1 MKFSHTLLKR
11 AIGSRI
17 GKLLFAGMFGMMV
30 GTAAQAQTDTFN
42 VTATVG
48 DACSVAASDLG
59 FGTYDP
65 LSATDTDATTTMDVT
80 CTTSTAYEV
89 GLDAG
94 TGTGATTTTRILESG
109 ANQLNYI
116 LSQNSGH
123 TTNWGNNA
131 GVDTVAGTGTG
142 SAQTITVYGRIA
154 ALQNVPAGSYSDVIT
169 VTVTF

>member
-1 MKFSHTLLKR
+1 MNFSHIKLPRVLKLA
-11 AIGSRI
+11 AIGAAS
-17 GKLLFAGMFGMMV
+17 LLL

-42 VTATVG
+42 VTATVA
-48 DACSVAASDLG
+48 DACSVTASDLA
-59 FGTYDP
+59 FGAYDP
-65 LSATDTDATTTMDVT
+65 LSVTDTDATTTMDVT

-94 TGTGATTTTRILESG
+94 TGTGTTTTRTLEVG
-109 ANQLNYI
+109 GNELNYI
-116 LSQNSGH
+116 LSQNAGH

-142 SAQTITVYGRIA
+142 AAQTITVYGRIA
-154 ALQNVPAGSYSDVIT
+154 ALQSVPAGAYADTIT